1 MNEMSSSSK
10 NSKAWKQQQL
20 VSYLEKEKIFAR
32 RAKSPVSA
40 VDFYASIFR
49 DPFQSERSLGDTTG
63 DPSYK
68 EVYYNGDAN
77 CMIVYTDESSGSYK
91 TWIGLKMFDIKAKIR
106 KAIN

>member
-1 MNEMSSSSK
+1 MKTDELSSSSK

-49 DPFQSERSLGDTTG
+49 DPFQSE
-63 DPSYK
+63 
-68 EVYYNGDAN
+68 
-77 CMIVYTDESSGSYK
+77 
-91 TWIGLKMFDIKAKIR
+91 
-106 KAIN
+106 